1 MSWFLKQERLD
12 REMAP
17 VVGRCECCGA
27 EFYSLYE
34 AEIHDSLCDECWRA
48 TRDLDEDGGEITS
61 GNFKTAQHDT
71 E

>member
-27 EFYSLYE
+27 EFYSQFE
-34 AEIHDSLCDECWRA
+34 AELHDGLCEECWRA
-48 TRDLDEDGGEITS
+48 TRDLDEDGGDDEW
-61 GNFKTAQHDT
+61 KL
-71 E
+71 